1 MKNLFTRWLPVL
13 LGTSLSLSAQDLA
26 STTIQVSLVQ
36 RTDNNIVTLS
46 SEGRTLDLI
55 LRAIERQTDYTFVYS
70 TNQFGQLRPALQS
83 VRQPLLQ
90 VLDNLLTPLAISYR
104 IVGKQII
111 LVNQERILTGQ
122 VTDGDNGEGLPGVNI
137 TFRGSSRGTT
147 TDGQGNYRLT
157 LPAGSSGTPAL
168 VFSYVGYQPQELI
181 LGTQTVLNVKLAP
194 DVRGL
199 EEVQVVAFGEQRKRD
214 LTGSISS
221 LKPDAIRAN
230 TAASP
235 DVALQGRA
243 AGVQITQAGG
253 TPGGAVRINVR
264 GVASINSNAQP
275 LIVIDGIPVLNQAFG
290 TGGVAMNP
298 LSEINPDDIESMEI
312 LKDAAASVLYG
323 SRAANGVI
331 LITTKKG
338 KSGKPTFDVSYQEG
352 VTNTTNRVK
361 LVDNGA
367 DYFAILKRA
376 AAENKLSGLAPA
388 STNLISLLPSAILQG
403 SDANIN
409 NRLLTDSTTLY
420 NGRTDW
426 LSQVLRQ
433 GSYRVATL
441 GISAG
446 TKTLQAYVSGSY
458 RKDNGIVVGQS
469 LQRVSGRINLIYK
482 PIRQVQLGLNS
493 SINGL
498 ENNTQPLGNS
508 FRYALSTALPA
519 YPIQLADGTY
529 FNGINRGNN
538 AINVGSNP
546 VFFRN
551 NYQEVT
557 NTTRSIN
564 TAFLQLEPL
573 AGLTIRTEWGY
584 DIQKN
589 TNDALQTPAL
599 FPAGIS
605 TKEKNGNG
613 RDQNNVFTSSTWNT
627 NNLITYT
634 RQVAKSHRLTALLG
648 NSVQSQTS
656 KSNTYVT
663 ENVLEGQHTG
673 TDTTRTVRTNDD
685 PAFRFASFFGR
696 LNYSLR
702 DKYLFEATFRTD
714 GSSRFGP
721 GRKYASFPGVSVGW
735 VLSDEPFLRDNV
747 KILSFLKLRASYGL
761 TGNAEIGNF
770 SWQKSFTSVGY
781 TAAVYAGST
790 GGQFTNPGNQDLSWE
805 STKQVDVGLD
815 FGFLGNRI
823 RGTFDFYNKVSNGLL
838 LNYDLGPLYGT
849 INNVITLNLGSV
861 RNRGLEFSISTQ
873 NIVRPRFRWTTDF
886 NIARNQNEV
895 LSTYTAPFLNY
906 PYQFISG
913 PNIAAVGYPLGT
925 YYLAKFAG
933 FDPLTGNELF
943 YERNRNVYT
952 ITGQTVP
959 TGNLWDGTVNNQSGN
974 NQFVQDGKTPYPKF
988 FGGLTNSFTVGPFD
1002 LSALIYF
1009 QYGNW
1014 IYDQGERQQ
1023 SYPSLNQGPNNT
1035 TVGQVLR
1042 AEVPGIGRLTDE
1054 LNRTDGGAY
1063 RLQWQSNA
1071 RLFESTRFLHDG
1083 SFARLKNLQVG
1094 YTLPVATAKHLH
1106 LRTVRVYATAQNLLT
1121 VTKFKGWDPEI
1132 FNNNGATGGM
1142 ATLGPGVTNNDLPQV
1157 KTLSLGLNVGF

>member
-1 MKNLFTRWLPVL
+1 MKNRFTCWLLV
-13 LGTSLSLSAQDLA
+13 SLSTGPGLSAQDVA
-26 STTIQVSLVQ
+26 SSSALVSPKQ
-36 RTDNNIVTLS
+36 IIDKSSVTLS

-55 LRAIERQTDYTFVYS
+55 LHAIEQQTEYTFVYS
-70 TNQFGQLRPALQS
+70 NMQFGQLRPSLQS

-122 VTDGDNGEGLPGVNI
+122 VTDGENGEGLPGVNI
-137 TFRGSSRGTT
+137 TLKNSSRGTT

-157 LPAGSSGTPAL
+157 LPTSSNETPTL
-168 VFSYVGYQPQELI
+168 IFSYVGYLPQEFT
-181 LGTQTVLNVKLAP
+181 LGTQTTLNVKLAP

-199 EEVQVVAFGEQRKRD
+199 DEVQIVAFGEQRKRD

-221 LKPDAIRAN
+221 IKPDAIRAN

-275 LIVIDGIPVLNQAFG
+275 LIVIDGIPVINQAFG

-323 SRAANGVI
+323 SRAANGVM

-352 VTNTTNRVK
+352 VTNATNRVK

-376 AAENKLSGLAPA
+376 ATQNKFSGLAPA
-388 STNLISLLPSAILQG
+388 STNLVSLLPTGILQG
-403 SDANIN
+403 SDANID
-409 NRLLTDSTTLY
+409 NRLLTDSATLY

-482 PIRQVQLGLNS
+482 PIRQVQMGLNS

-498 ENNTQPLGNS
+498 ENNTQPIGNS
-508 FRYALSTALPA
+508 FRSALSTALPA
-519 YPIQLADGTY
+519 YPVQLADGTY
-529 FNGINRGNN
+529 FNGINRGGN

-557 NTTRSIN
+557 QTTRSIN

-584 DIQKN
+584 DFQRN
-589 TNDALQTPAL
+589 TSDALQTPAL
-599 FPAGIS
+599 FPTGIS
-605 TKEKNGNG
+605 NKEKNGNG
-613 RDQNNVFTSSTWNT
+613 RAQNSVFTSSTWNT
-627 NNLITYT
+627 NNLLTYT
-634 RQVAKSHRLTALLG
+634 RQLTKNHRLTVLLG

-656 KSNTYVT
+656 KSTTYVT
-663 ENVLEGQHTG
+663 ENVAEGQRGG
-673 TDTTRTVRTNDD
+673 TDTVRTVRVNDD
-685 PAFRFASFFGR
+685 PVFRFASFFGR

-721 GRKYASFPGVSVGW
+721 GRKYASFPGVSAGW
-735 VLSDEPFLRDNV
+735 VLSEEPFLRDNI
-747 KILSFLKLRASYGL
+747 KSLSFLKLRASYGL

-770 SWQKSFTSVGY
+770 SWQKSFTYVGY
-781 TAAVYAGST
+781 NAAVYGGVQ

-805 STKQVDVGLD
+805 STKQLNAGLD
-815 FGFLGNRI
+815 FGFVGNRI

-838 LNYDLGPLYGT
+838 LDYSLGPLYGT
-849 INNVITLNLGSV
+849 INNVMTINLGSV

-933 FDPLTGNELF
+933 FDPVTGNELF
-943 YERNRNVYT
+943 NERNRNAFT
-952 ITGQTVP
+952 ISGQTVP

-974 NQFVQDGKTPYPKF
+974 NQFIQDGKTPYPKF
-988 FGGLTNSFTVGPFD
+988 FGGLTNSITVGPFD
-1002 LSALIYF
+1002 LNALIYF

-1023 SYPSLNQGPNNT
+1023 SYVSSPGT
-1035 TVGQVLR
+1035 TNVGQVLR
-1042 AEVPGIGRLTDE
+1042 AEVPGIGSLTDE
-1054 LNRTDGGAY
+1054 LSRTGGGAY

-1094 YTLPVATAKHLH
+1094 YTLPVATAKRLH

-1121 VTKFKGWDPEI
+1121 MTKFKGWDPEI
-1132 FNNNGATGGM
+1132 FANNGASGGT
-1142 ATLGPGVTNNDLPQV
+1142 ATLGPGVTSNDLPQV

>member
-1 MKNLFTRWLPVL
+1 MNNYFTCWLLV
-13 LGTSLSLSAQDLA
+13 SLSTGPGLSAQDLA
-26 STTIQVSLVQ
+26 STNALVSPRQ
-36 RTDNNIVTLS
+36 ITDKSTVTLS

-55 LRAIERQTDYTFVYS
+55 LRAIEQQTDYTFVYS
-70 TNQFGQLRPALQS
+70 NGQFGKLRPALQS
-83 VRQPLLQ
+83 VRQPLRQ
-90 VLDNLLTPLAISYR
+90 VLNNLLTPLAISYR
-104 IVGKQII
+104 IVDKQII

-122 VTDGDNGEGLPGVNI
+122 VTDGENGEGLPGVNI
-137 TFRGSSRGTT
+137 TLKGSSRGTT

-157 LPAGSSGTPAL
+157 LPTGSSATPTL
-168 VFSYVGYQPQELI
+168 VFSYVGYLPQEFI
-181 LGTQTVLNVKLAP
+181 LGTQSILNVKLAS

-221 LKPDAIRAN
+221 LKPDAIRTN

-275 LIVIDGIPVLNQAFG
+275 LIVIDGIPVINQAFG

-352 VTNTTNRVK
+352 VTNTTNQVK

-376 AAENKLSGLAPA
+376 AAQNKFSGLAPA
-388 STNLISLLPSAILQG
+388 STNLISLLPSGILQG
-403 SDANIN
+403 SDANID
-409 NRLLTDSTTLY
+409 NRLLTDSATLY

-508 FRYALSTALPA
+508 FRYALTTALPA

-538 AINVGSNP
+538 AINIGSNP

-557 NTTRSIN
+557 HTTRSIN

-584 DIQKN
+584 DIQRN
-589 TNDALQTPAL
+589 TSDALYTPAL

-605 TKEKNGNG
+605 SKEKNGNG
-613 RDQNNVFTSSTWNT
+613 RALNNVFTSSTWNT

-634 RQVAKSHRLTALLG
+634 RQLAKNQRLTVLLG
-648 NSVQSQTS
+648 NSVQSQSS
-656 KSNTYVT
+656 KSTTYVT
-663 ENVLEGQHTG
+663 ENVLEGQRSG
-673 TDTTRTVRTNDD
+673 TDTTRRSPVNDD
-685 PAFRFASFFGR
+685 PAFRFVSFFGR

-721 GRKYASFPGVSVGW
+721 GRKFASFPGVSAGW
-735 VLSDEPFLRDNV
+735 VLSDEPLLRDNV
-747 KILSFLKLRASYGL
+747 KSLSFLKLRASYGL

-770 SWQKSFTSVGY
+770 SWQKSFMSVGY
-781 TAAVYAGST
+781 NTAVYAGST

-805 STKQVDVGLD
+805 STKQLNAGLD

-943 YERNRNVYT
+943 YERNRNAFT
-952 ITGQTVP
+952 IGGQTVP
-959 TGNLWDGTVNNQSGN
+959 TGNLWDGTVNNQSGS
-974 NQFVQDGKTPYPKF
+974 NQFIQDGKTPYPKF

-1002 LSALIYF
+1002 VSALIYF

-1023 SYPSLNQGPNNT
+1023 SYPSLNPGSNNT

-1054 LNRTDGGAY
+1054 LNRIDGGAY

-1083 SFARLKNLQVG
+1083 SFARLKNFQVG
-1094 YTLPVATAKHLH
+1094 YTLPVATAKRLH

-1132 FNNNGATGGM
+1132 FNNNGATGGT
-1142 ATLGPGVTNNDLPQV
+1142 ATLGPGVTNNDLSQV